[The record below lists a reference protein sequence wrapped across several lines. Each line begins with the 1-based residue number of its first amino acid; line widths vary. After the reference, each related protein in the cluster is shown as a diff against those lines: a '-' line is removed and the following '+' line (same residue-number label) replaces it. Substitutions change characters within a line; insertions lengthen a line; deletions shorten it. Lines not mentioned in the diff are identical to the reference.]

1 MTAVD
6 TAVDDRLHGVG
17 IPRPR
22 DDIGPSPACDDF
34 RARRDGVEPLGPTEE
49 MPEVTYATYDDVEGG
64 RLAGVD
70 MSPAAVYAARTTRP
84 SNAT

>member
-6 TAVDDRLHGVG
+6 TAVDDRLHDAG

-22 DDIGPSPACDDF
+22 DDIGPGRACDDF

-49 MPEVTYATYDDVEGG
+49 MPEVTYATYDDVEAG
-64 RLAGVD
+64 RLAG
-70 MSPAAVYAARTTRP
+70 MHMLLTT
-84 SNAT
+84 A